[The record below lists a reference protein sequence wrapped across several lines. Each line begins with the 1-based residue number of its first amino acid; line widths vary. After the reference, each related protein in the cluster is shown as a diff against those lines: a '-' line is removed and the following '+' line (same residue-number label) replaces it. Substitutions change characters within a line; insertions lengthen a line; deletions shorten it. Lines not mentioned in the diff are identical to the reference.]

1 MGVNYLATLLVT
13 SLALLTSA
21 RVALERT
28 LLTVQS
34 TIDTPPRIL
43 DPSFLICVGRDRIVL
58 DGGAHLSED
67 LGREKSAVGIGKR
80 FSLSENEERLLGL
93 LGLLGGL

>member
-43 DPSFLICVGRDRIVL
+43 DPSFLICVGRDGIVL

-93 LGLLGGL
+93 LGGL